1 MALFHRL
8 RKADNIQPP
17 NDPVVAAA
25 EYADAAIAA
34 DLQQAF
40 AELGKQIDPE
50 ALKRAIAA
58 RNLTAI
64 LDLVPREQLTE
75 DLAAA
80 LTRLVEVAQQTAQL
94 ASKELEDRTVMRI
107 AFDPLAPTFT
117 QLMVDMRTN
126 LVQGM
131 TSDAQAALQAII
143 VDGYQ
148 RGIGVD
154 AIARNIRDMIS
165 LGEQRAQA
173 VLNYRRALEE
183 GSGRAL
189 TYDLRDSRFD
199 GTVSRA
205 LDGVA
210 DIPADKIDRMVAR
223 YAERQLASRA
233 KTIARTEALRAANIG
248 QRAGYQQFIDKG
260 LVDKD
265 GITIRWLVAMD
276 EATCE
281 ICQSIP
287 DMNPEGVGWGEDFDS
302 IDGPVSMPPD
312 PHPNCRCS
320 LTYHIAANAI
330 SKGYNPDQPR
340 DERGRWEGD
349 GTIWHHGSPNAF
361 TQFDQSK
368 TGTTTDAG
376 WLGRGTYFSTDPNV
390 SAPSLHRY
398 EAELGVKSTLELKL
412 PDFRTDKRDIVR
424 AALGLPKSAT
434 ADEITAAA
442 RSKGYDSIS
451 LDYSPT
457 GYNHREIVVFDTSS
471 IKSVRM
477 TKQGNDMT

>member
-1 MALFHRL
+1 MTLFHRL
-8 RKADNIQPP
+8 RKADNIQSP
-17 NDPVVAAA
+17 NDPVIAAA

-80 LTRLVEVAQQTAQL
+80 LTRLVDVAQETAQL
-94 ASKELEDRTVMRI
+94 AAKALEDRTVMRI

-154 AIARNIRDMIS
+154 AIARNVRDIIS

-173 VLNYRRALEE
+173 VLSYRRALEQ
-183 GSGRAL
+183 GNGRAL

-199 GTVSRA
+199 GTISRA
-205 LDGVA
+205 LDGGV
-210 DIPADKIDRMVAR
+210 DIPTDKIDRMVAR

-233 KTIARTEALRAANIG
+233 RTIARTEALRAANIG
-248 QRAGYQQFIDKG
+248 QRAGYQQFVDKG
-260 LVDKD
+260 LVDRD
-265 GITIRWLVAMD
+265 GVTVRWLVAMD

-287 DMNPEGVGWGEDFDS
+287 DMNPDGVGWGEDFDS

-330 SKGYNPDQPR
+330 AKGYNPDEAR
-340 DERGRWEGD
+340 DEHGRWTDGGISVNEEKNKPRIVSSKQMQEAVLRNTWAQHGRDLDYDDVLSTSKGDALWNTEVERWNATHGTSMNPDHMDMGLTGPNGDFLRHFERKYLEG
-349 GTIWHHGSPNAF
+349 
-361 TQFDQSK
+361 K
-368 TGTTTDAG
+368 K
-376 WLGRGTYFSTDPNV
+376 
-390 SAPSLHRY
+390 APFP
-398 EAELGVKSTLELKL
+398 GVKAANEFFEDNDEWQHTAYL
-412 PDFRTDKRDIVR
+412 PGNVPSE
-424 AALGLPKSAT
+424 APK
-434 ADEITAAA
+434 
-442 RSKGYDSIS
+442 
-451 LDYSPT
+451 
-457 GYNHREIVVFDTSS
+457 
-471 IKSVRM
+471 
-477 TKQGNDMT
+477 